1 MLLCDAAAVIAFDF
15 GGEISSADHALRDGA
30 GHPIEIRRG
39 SRGLERD
46 DEPGLAG
53 RAHGKINSDLIRPN
67 LGTRPTVSIHGRGK
81 SFAAPQGGMT
91 SSTITVYGL

>member
-15 GGEISSADHALRDGA
+15 GDEISSADHARRDGA

-67 LGTRPTVSIHGRGK
+67 LGTEAH
-81 SFAAPQGGMT
+81 SFYSWQGQVICGT
-91 SSTITVYGL
+91 AGWHD